1 MKKIRVYY
9 TFLFLL
15 FVLSQPSFSQTE
27 FTLSIKTEAGKLM
40 ELLGNKVDSVTSL
53 TLEGQINGND
63 VATIRAMKNLTSIN
77 MESVAIVAGGNF
89 QISYNIF
96 VSTKNDTLPE
106 LMFSYLSN
114 LKDIQLPKSIKSIG
128 KRAFSFSGINTL
140 SIPENVTN
148 LEESSLGYMI
158 NLEFVDISKNVQNI
172 PERAF
177 EGCQRLTNLTIPN
190 GVDSIGAYAFEQCG
204 LVSISIPESVKSIGI
219 TAFFKCNLLSK
230 IIVDSNNQSYCSVN
244 NILFTKDK
252 KTLIIS
258 SREISGDYSIPNTV
272 TNISPFAF
280 SDCKKLNT
288 ILIPESVSVI
298 SERAFSNCSNL
309 QSLVIPNSV
318 NVIGSWAFSN
328 CINLKS
334 ATLSNSL
341 KSIEQGI
348 FSDCNSLSSIII
360 PESVE
365 NIYLYSFSNC
375 FALTSIKIPKSV
387 KSIWNSAFSN
397 CSALKEFIV
406 SEENQFYCSIDGV
419 LYNYN
424 LTQLI
429 AYPSAKSNVFIVPD
443 GITTIFLDAFR
454 DCKELKSI
462 TIPTSVTNINSYSFH
477 NCIALRE
484 IHYMNKTPQ
493 TIGSDVFKYVDK
505 INCKLFVPLEASS
518 IFRNTGGWNEF
529 SNIIEE
535 PGLVISE
542 IKAELTVTAG
552 SLRDSLLSRKNIT
565 TDLSLRGE
573 INGDDIATIRS
584 MPKLLS
590 LDLSDVNIV
599 DGGKFIVDYT
609 YTIVPEKDKIP
620 PYMLSGIKNITSIR
634 IPNSVIEIGD
644 SAFYNCTGLN
654 TFKVTNKVT
663 TIGEGAF
670 LSASNINSFEIS
682 ENVTNIHS
690 TAFIQCSALQQFIVS
705 ENNNSYC
712 GVDGVLYSKNRTTL
726 VSFPNSKSS
735 SYIIPAY
742 VTSIGANAF
751 RSCSNLTYIEI
762 PNSVES
768 IGNFAFVKCTGLTN
782 LSIPNKVKDINDYT
796 FNSCTNLKTIHVP
809 SNLRYIGKYAFAL
822 CTSLE
827 SFTIPDSTITIADGA
842 FYCCTSLQSIEFP
855 ERVISIGTAALY
867 KCSSIKSITL
877 PNSLLYIGQQAFSYC
892 SSVSE
897 YKVAEDNQAFSSED
911 GVLFNKDKSIL
922 ICYPIS
928 GLRYYAIPTS
938 VDSIGHS
945 AFSYCTLLDSVY
957 IPNGVRHIGDFSFWY
972 CPLLTKFEIPNS
984 VSSLGGGI
992 ISYSDKLKAIVCKA
1006 DIPPTTNN
1014 SITNVNRKDCILY
1027 IPKGSLDAYLK
1038 AEEWKDFGTII
1049 ECTYSYSVN
1058 ATSSVGGRIEGLMSS
1073 VNQGET
1079 LTIRMIPDDGFK
1091 IDKVNINGKDITA
1104 EIINDSYELPPVYE
1118 DVSISVMFKG
1128 IETGI
1133 TSPGKTTIG
1142 IYAENGS
1149 VFISGAK
1156 PGEKVFVHN
1165 IGGSLIYSGNIANE
1179 IERINLSPNQIYLI
1193 TIGNKSTKVKL

>member
-77 MESVAIVAGGNF
+77 MESVAIVAGGRFILNNGLELQTNQNELPQYMFCNLTKIKKIILPTKITQIGRNAFENSGIDSIQIPNSVSAINF
-89 QISYNIF
+89 Y
-96 VSTKNDTLPE
+96 
-106 LMFSYLSN
+106 
-114 LKDIQLPKSIKSIG
+114 
-128 KRAFSFSGINTL
+128 AFSNC
-140 SIPENVTN
+140 
-148 LEESSLGYMI
+148 
-158 NLEFVDISKNVQNI
+158 K
-172 PERAF
+172 
-177 EGCQRLTNLTIPN
+177 NLTSVVLP
-190 GVDSIGAYAFEQCG
+190 DG
-204 LVSISIPESVKSIGI
+204 LKYIDFSVFSDCAALKAISIPETVEII
-219 TAFFKCNLLSK
+219 FEAAF
-230 IIVDSNNQSYCSVN
+230 I
-244 NILFTKDK
+244 
-252 KTLIIS
+252 
-258 SREISGDYSIPNTV
+258 
-272 TNISPFAF
+272 
-280 SDCKKLNT
+280 
-288 ILIPESVSVI
+288 
-298 SERAFSNCSNL
+298 NCSAL
-309 QSLVIPNSV
+309 ISV
-318 NVIGSWAFSN
+318 
-328 CINLKS
+328 
-334 ATLSNSL
+334 T
-341 KSIEQGI
+341 
-348 FSDCNSLSSIII
+348 
-360 PESVE
+360 
-365 NIYLYSFSNC
+365 
-375 FALTSIKIPKSV
+375 IPKSV
-387 KSIWNSAFSN
+387 NSIKNSSFIG
-397 CSALKEFIV
+397 CSKLKEFIV
-406 SEENQFYCSIDGV
+406 SENNPNYCSVDGV
-419 LYNYN
+419 LFNYN
-424 LTQLI
+424 MTELI
-429 AYPSAKSNVFIVPD
+429 TYPAAKSNVYFVPD
-443 GITTIFLDAFR
+443 GVFTIKDYSFS
-454 DCKELKSI
+454 DCKELT
-462 TIPTSVTNINSYSFH
+462 TIYIPNSVSNIMSNAFS
-477 NCIALRE
+477 NCISLRE
-484 IHYMNKTPQ
+484 IHVVSKTPPILG
-493 TIGSDVFKYVDK
+493 TDVFKNVNMNDS
-505 INCKLFVPLEASS
+505 KLYIPIETAA
-518 IFRNTGGWNEF
+518 IYRNTNVWNQF
-529 SNIIEE
+529 GNTIEE
-535 PGLVISE
+535 QSVVISE

-682 ENVTNIHS
+682 ESVTNIHS

-751 RSCSNLTYIEI
+751 RNCSNLTYIEI

-768 IGNFAFVKCTGLTN
+768 IGNYAFVKCTGLTN

-809 SNLRYIGKYAFAL
+809 SNIRYIGKYAFAL

-842 FYCCTSLQSIEFP
+842 FYNCTSLQSIEFP

-877 PNSLLYIGQQAFSYC
+877 PNSLLYIGQQVFSDC
-892 SSVSE
+892 SNISE
-897 YKVAEDNQAFSSED
+897 FEVAEGNQAFSSED
-911 GVLFNKDKSIL
+911 GVLFNKDKSVL

-928 GLRYYAIPTS
+928 GPRYYSIPNS
-938 VDSIGHS
+938 VDSIGNF
-945 AFSYCTLLDSVY
+945 AFSFCTELDSVH
-957 IPNGVRHIGDFSFWY
+957 IPNGVKSIGDYSFWY
-972 CPLLTKFEIPNS
+972 CPSLTKFEIPNS
-984 VSSLGGGI
+984 VSSLGFSTLVKFTNLKQF
-992 ISYSDKLKAIVCKA
+992 ISKA
-1006 DIPPTTNN
+1006 DVPPTTNN
-1014 SITNVNRKDCILY
+1014 SIAFERKDCILY

-1079 LTIRMIPDDGFK
+1079 LTIRMISDDGFK

-1104 EIINDSYELPPVYE
+1104 EIINNSYELPPVYE

-1156 PGEKVFVHN
+1156 PGEKVLVHN
-1165 IGGSLIYSGNIANE
+1165 IGGSLIYSGNIAKE